1 MVPLFSSGLGRR
13 SPFPHH
19 LLAHLLLDRLTFG
32 AFLRTDIS
40 SGTLLIHLR
49 ARRDAIES
57 KVNKLPRPHE
67 LHQSVKMR
75 FDSRQHLVLVLGQ
88 RLAVLRVAA
97 RVHDPVQIE
106 VEVVAPLDRISRL
119 LLRVG
124 LGLVQAFSFEDL
136 VHHRR
141 VALFQPLEEGGDA
154 HGCCLARPRP
164 RGDCRA
170 RVARRVL
177 YGCLS
182 RLVVPAALQR

>member
-19 LLAHLLLDRLTFG
+19 LLAHLLPDRLTFG

-57 KVNKLPRPHE
+57 KVDDFAAACVPG
-67 LHQSVKMR
+67 QSVKMR
-75 FDSRQHLVLVLGQ
+75 FDARQHLVPVLGQ

-136 VHHRR
+136 VHHLGGASFSHWKKAGT
-141 VALFQPLEEGGDA
+141 ALLLLSAAAAAWRLPRARGDA
-154 HGCCLARPRP
+154 VCCTGACSSSRPRYNA
-164 RGDCRA
+164 D
-170 RVARRVL
+170 
-177 YGCLS
+177 
-182 RLVVPAALQR
+182 